1 MGVRSSAP
9 VQTGPG
15 AHPAS
20 YKMGT
25 SSFTRVNR
33 SGYGVNH
40 ASPSGVEVKER
51 VELYLYSPSV
61 PSWQDIGWTWP
72 FDTSVCVFS
81 PGCVISKLKRVTCY
95 WRTVAGQRCWVRA
108 RRLCVFIS
116 CASSSV
122 LFLLSRKFLC
132 LNDRIKT
139 LPIRKY
145 KITWKSYQCRFLFEE
160 TLARRRLLVTFW
172 PGSILEDS
180 WKVIDQN
187 SPLLLS
193 TQQSVLLVW
202 FLLRHW

>member
-1 MGVRSSAP
+1 MGVRSSAA

-20 YKMGT
+20 YKMGI

-40 ASPSGVEVKER
+40 ASPSGAEVKER
-51 VELYLYSPSV
+51 VDLYIYSPSV
-61 PSWQDIGWTWP
+61 PSLQVIGWAWP
-72 FDTSVCVFS
+72 FDTAVCVFS
-81 PGCVISKLKRVTCY
+81 PGCVIENWSEWHVTGGLEQ
-95 WRTVAGQRCWVRA
+95 VKVRA
-108 RRLCVFIS
+108 RRCLCVFIS

-122 LFLLSRKFLC
+122 LFLLSGTFLC

-145 KITWKSYQCRFLFEE
+145 KITWKSYQCIFLFEE